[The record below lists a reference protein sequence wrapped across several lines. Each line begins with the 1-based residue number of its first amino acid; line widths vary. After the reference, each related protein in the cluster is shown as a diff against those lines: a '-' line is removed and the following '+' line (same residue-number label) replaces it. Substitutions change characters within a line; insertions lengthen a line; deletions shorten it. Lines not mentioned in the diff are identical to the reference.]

1 MSSSIPEI
9 VGRNVKTRREKLGMT
24 AKTLG
29 EHLGRCFPRKGPDPK
44 PWPTS
49 AVFQL
54 ESGGRSMTPEEVA
67 ALAQVLDCPVSDLF
81 ALDDDVEEVR
91 IGALTVPAAEWRIL
105 PAASSVDDLVSLRLF
120 HTAQQVKQSM
130 RLSNSL
136 FENLVRD
143 VTTHARASSTLRE
156 RIEQEYEI
164 GRGRDRRQL
173 VDQARLDDETVTDED
188 VDLNLSP
195 ATETAREVLKSLGR
209 E

>member
-1 MSSSIPEI
+1 MDQERTVAEVIGMNVKRLRTDRGLTAPE
-9 VGRNVKTRREKLGMT
+9 VGRLLGDV
-24 AKTLG
+24 LG
-29 EHLGRCFPRKGPDPK
+29 KVWARQTVYQVEAGDR
-44 PWPTS
+44 
-49 AVFQL
+49 A
-54 ESGGRSMTPEEVA
+54 MAAEEVA
-67 ALAQVLDCPVSDLF
+67 AFAHVLDCPVADLL
-81 ALDDDVEEVR
+81 AVPDDVGEVR
-91 IGALTVPAAEWRIL
+91 IGELTVPAAEWRVL

-173 VDQARLDDETVTDED
+173 VDQLLDDETVTDED